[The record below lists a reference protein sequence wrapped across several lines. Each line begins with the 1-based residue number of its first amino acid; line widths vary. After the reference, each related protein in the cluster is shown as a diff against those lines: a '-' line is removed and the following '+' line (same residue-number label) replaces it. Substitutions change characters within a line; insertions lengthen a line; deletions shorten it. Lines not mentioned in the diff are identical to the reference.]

1 MANIAVIGSGI
12 SGLTAAYYLAKEN
25 HKVTVFERSDRIG
38 GAIQTIRHG
47 SELMEA
53 GPDSLLTSKP
63 AAINLAKELGV
74 ELVESCAQGPPGVV
88 KDGRVLPLP
97 DGFKLLAPTRMV
109 PFALTRLLSLRGKL
123 RAAAEL
129 FIPAAKDS
137 EDESVADFVSRR
149 FGHEILERLAQ
160 PLIGGIYSADPREL
174 SLQATLGFLRA
185 LEQSQGSVIKGMLV
199 AAAQRKSSGSLF
211 WAPRNGMGD
220 LIDTLAERIGPDN
233 IRRSHAVE
241 RVVRDGKHWVV
252 ECEDIEEGFDG
263 MVLACPAHKASELLE
278 KQDPDLASGLGGVSY
293 TSTATIHLLF
303 DKKQLERKM
312 TGSGFVVPHV
322 EGLDITAC
330 TYSHMKY
337 PGRADPDKALLR
349 VHVGGSLNQGVL
361 SQNDSKLSDA
371 ALETVRP
378 LLGLTGEPQTRKVV
392 RHNKVVPQYTVG
404 HLNVRKK
411 LDSLVAHHPT
421 LALGG
426 NGLHGVGLADCVKQ
440 AEVCAKSI
448 HKEVC

>member
-1 MANIAVIGSGI
+1 MANIAIIGSGI
-12 SGLTAAYYLAKEN
+12 SGLAAAYYLTREG

-38 GAIQTIRHG
+38 GAIQTMRRGTEI
-47 SELMEA
+47 MEA

-63 AAINLAKELGV
+63 EAIDLARELGV

-97 DGFKLLAPTRMV
+97 DGFKLLAPTRMI

-129 FIPAAKDS
+129 FIPTNKDS

-149 FGHEILERLAQ
+149 FGNEILERLAQ

-174 SLQATLGFLRA
+174 SLKATFGFLRM
-185 LEQSQGSVIKGMLV
+185 LEQSQGSVIKGML
-199 AAAQRKSSGSLF
+199 AAGSRRKTRGSLF
-211 WAPRNGMGD
+211 WAPRNGMGE
-220 LIDTLAERIGPDN
+220 LVDTLVERIGPDN
-233 IRRSHAVE
+233 IRQSRTVE
-241 RVVRDGKHWVV
+241 RVVRDRKHWVV
-252 ECEDIEEGFDG
+252 ECEDKEEGFDG
-263 MVLACPAHKASELLE
+263 MVLACPAHKAAELLE
-278 KQDPDLASGLGGVSY
+278 QQDPDLATGLSKVAY

-303 DKKQLERKM
+303 DKKQVEREM

-330 TYSHMKY
+330 TYAHRKY
-337 PGRADPDKALLR
+337 PGRAGPDKALLR
-349 VHVGGSLNQGVL
+349 VHLGGRLNENVL
-361 SQNDSKLSDA
+361 SKDDSQLSNTA
-371 ALETVRP
+371 IETLRP
-378 LLGLTGEPQTRKVV
+378 LLGLTGNPLTRKVV
-392 RHNKVVPQYTVG
+392 RHHKVVPQYSVG
-404 HLNVRKK
+404 HLDVRKK
-411 LDSLVAHHPT
+411 LDNLVAHHPT

-440 AEVCAKSI
+440 AAVCAKSL